1 MIELSID
8 CAFEPKMNVRAD
20 YNRFCIKSRTVEE
33 FTENCGAELQVA
45 LIGVIVK
52 AEDEYA
58 RIIQTKCK
66 RKMTE
71 EERLSIGGFLMDYVK
86 EIDEE
91 KVLEFRKDVMGKGK
105 QPSGKKENEQ

>member
-8 CAFEPKMNVRAD
+8 CALETNMSVRTD

-33 FTENCGAELQVA
+33 FTGNCGAELQVA
-45 LIGVIVK
+45 LLGVIVK

-71 EERLSIGGFLMDYVK
+71 KERLSIGEFLMDYVVHGYK
-86 EIDEE
+86 ELN
-91 KVLEFRKDVMGKGK
+91 KN
-105 QPSGKKENEQ
+105 S